1 MQKKVEL
8 KLLFFGVS
16 RDQTNKDE
24 ENLVI
29 EAELTA
35 GELKSIL
42 KDKYPKLED
51 IQSFAIAVNESYADD
66 SLTLKEGDTIAIIPP
81 VSGG

>member
-1 MQKKVEL
+1 MEL

-29 EAELTA
+29 EGELTA

>member
-1 MQKKVEL
+1 VEL

-29 EAELTA
+29 EGELTA